1 MLHLHC
7 IYTAVIIACNLPTM
21 YNRRLTAPNHSF
33 FLFGPRATGK
43 TTWLRNQV
51 SAGLWVN
58 LLLDEELIP
67 ILTSQVQF
75 RAQVNAL
82 PAGSW
87 VVIDEVHKAP
97 SLLNHIQDIISL
109 RGDDIRFALS
119 GSSARKLRRM
129 NVNLLAGRVIQRNSF
144 PSRLPNSELNTR

>member
-1 MLHLHC
+1 
-7 IYTAVIIACNLPTM
+7 M
-21 YNRRLTAPNHSF
+21 YNTRLTAPNHSF

-51 SAGLWVN
+51 SASLWVN

-119 GSSARKLRRM
+119 GSSARNLRRM

>member
-1 MLHLHC
+1 
-7 IYTAVIIACNLPTM
+7 M

-51 SAGLWVN
+51 SASLWVN

-119 GSSARKLRRM
+119 GSSARNLRRM

>member
-1 MLHLHC
+1 M
-7 IYTAVIIACNLPTM
+7 
-21 YNRRLTAPNHSF
+21 
-33 FLFGPRATGK
+33 
-43 TTWLRNQV
+43 
-51 SAGLWVN
+51 
-58 LLLDEELIP
+58 
-67 ILTSQVQF
+67 
-75 RAQVNAL
+75 NAL

-87 VVIDEVHKAP
+87 VVIDEVQKAP

-119 GSSARKLRRM
+119 GSSARNLRRM